1 MAKSNFEKDLEKLES
16 IVESLE
22 EGGLSLDDALKRF
35 EEGMKLAQGCEKALS
50 AAEKRIEILIK
61 NADGTIGSE
70 PFGDDESAP
79 GPGATKTDAAE
90 SADGDEDEEEGELL
104 F

>member
-1 MAKSNFEKDLEKLES
+1 MAKSNFEKDLEKLEG

-61 NADGTIGSE
+61 NADGTLGSE
-70 PFGDDESAP
+70 PFGDDEAAP
-79 GPGATKTDAAE
+79 GPGATKSNDAE
-90 SADGDEDEEEGELL
+90 SPDGDEDEEEGELL

>member
-1 MAKSNFEKDLEKLES
+1 MAKSNFEKDLEKLEG

-61 NADGTIGSE
+61 NADGTLGSE
-70 PFGDDESAP
+70 PFGDDDPAP
-79 GPGATKTDAAE
+79 GPGAGKSNDAE
-90 SADGDEDEEEGELL
+90 SPDGDEDEEEGELL